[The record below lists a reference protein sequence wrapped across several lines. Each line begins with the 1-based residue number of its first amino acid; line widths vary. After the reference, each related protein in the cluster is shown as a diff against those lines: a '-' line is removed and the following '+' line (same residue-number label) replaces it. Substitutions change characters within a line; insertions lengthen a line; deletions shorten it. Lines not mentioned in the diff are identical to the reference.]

1 MKFSVGNSILFS
13 LITILVLSVATVGY
27 FWLQSDYAEFE
38 KERQSL
44 RAAYLA
50 TQKAFIKREV
60 DKAVDFINYMIS
72 RTEKRLKA
80 TIRARTFEAYDIAM
94 NIYRENRDNRSRTEI
109 EKMIKDA
116 LRPIRFAGGRGYYFA
131 ANLAGIEILFAD
143 RPEMEGKNLLN
154 MQDTQGKFVIRN
166 MIRIVKEKG
175 EGFYEYNWTRPG
187 RAGKHFP
194 KIAFVKHF
202 EPYDW
207 FIGTGEY
214 IEDVN
219 QDIQQEV
226 IQRLGRVRHGKD
238 GYIFVSDYRGLSLSG
253 PAKGRNM
260 YEVTDINGVKIV
272 QELIAAAQAGGGFVN
287 YVLPKFEGQKSAPK
301 ISYARGI
308 EDWQWYVGTGIFM
321 DEIET
326 AVASLKATQAEQIR
340 RHYIKILITLV
351 GLTTIILVLIRFIA
365 VRIRRNL
372 DSLTEFF
379 QKAATESIKINPA
392 DLHFPE
398 FTRLADSANRMI
410 DMRHI
415 AETAL
420 REGEEKYRL
429 LVENQTDMIVKVD
442 TEGRFLFVSPSYCR
456 TFGKSE
462 EELLGQTFMPLV
474 HEDDRKATTR
484 AMEKLH
490 QPPFTAYLEQRAH
503 TRAGWRWLSW
513 MDTAV
518 LDENQEVIE
527 IIGVGRGI
535 SPRKNAE
542 ELRVR
547 LETAIEQAAESIM
560 VTDNTGKILYVN
572 PAFEETTGYNRDE
585 VLGQTP
591 RVLKSGRQSE
601 EFYREM
607 WNTISSGRVWRGHL
621 VNRKKD
627 GGLYEEEATISPIR
641 STTDAIINYV
651 AVKRNV
657 TREVE
662 LAKQLRQTQK
672 MEAIGTLAGGIAHD
686 FNNILSAII
695 GYSEI
700 ALQDVEA
707 DSRLRG
713 YLERVLG
720 AGSRAK
726 ELVQQ
731 ILAFSRQAELEP
743 KPLNITP
750 IVKEALKLLR
760 ASLPAFID
768 IRQDLA
774 SEATIQADP
783 THMHQVVMNL
793 CTNAAHAMEKGGG
806 NLTVHLEDVAVSA
819 ETAVQV
825 PDLTPGPFVC
835 LTVRDTGHGM
845 PREVVER
852 IFDPFFTTKEIG
864 EGTGMG
870 LAVVHGI
877 IRTHRGAILVE
888 SEPGAGTVFKVYF
901 PIIASEKDRSAPE
914 VAPLPIGTE
923 RILFT
928 DDEELQVE
936 LGREMLARL
945 GYRVTGFTDCRKAL
959 EHLRK
964 NPSAFDLVITDMTMP
979 HMTGDILAAELIAI
993 RPDIA
998 VILCTGYSERVTEE
1012 NVLAAGI
1019 KGFIM
1024 KPVVME
1030 ELARL
1035 IRKVLEA

>member
-1 MKFSVGNSILFS
+1 MKLSIGNSILSS
-13 LITILVLSVATVGY
+13 LISILVLSVAMVGY
-27 FWLQSDYAEFE
+27 LWPQSEYAEYE

-44 RAAYLA
+44 RANYLA

-60 DKAVDFINYMIS
+60 DKAVDFIDYMKS
-72 RTEKRLKA
+72 RTEMRLKT
-80 TIRARTFEAYDIAM
+80 TIRARTLEAYDIAI
-94 NIYRENRDNRSRTEI
+94 NIYRENRDSHSRTTI

-131 ANLAGIEILFAD
+131 TNLAGIEILFAD
-143 RPEMEGKNLLN
+143 RPQLEGKNLLN
-154 MQDTQGKFVIRN
+154 MQDTRGKFVIRD
-166 MIRIVKEKG
+166 MIRIVQEKG
-175 EGFYEYNWTRPG
+175 EGFYEYTWTRPG

-202 EPYDW
+202 EPFDW

-214 IEDVN
+214 LEDV
-219 QDIQQEV
+219 QLDIQQEV
-226 IQRLGRVRHGKD
+226 IQRLEKVRHSKD
-238 GYIFVSDYRGLSLSG
+238 GYLFASDYRGLSLSG

-260 YEVTDINGVKIV
+260 YAVTDINGVKIV
-272 QELIAAAQAGGGFVN
+272 QELIAVARAGGGFVN

-308 EDWQWYVGTGIFM
+308 EDWEWYVGTGIFV

-326 AVASLKATQAEQIR
+326 TVARLKEKQAAEIR
-340 RHYIKILITLV
+340 RHFVKILITLA
-351 GLTTIILVLIRFIA
+351 GLTVIIFVLIRFLA

-372 DSLTEFF
+372 DSLTDFF
-379 QKAATESIKINPA
+379 QKAATESVKIDPA
-392 DLHFPE
+392 ALHFPE

-410 DMRHI
+410 DMHHT
-415 AETAL
+415 AKTAL

-456 TFGKSE
+456 TFGKTE
-462 EELLGQTFMPLV
+462 DELLGTTFMPLV
-474 HEDDRKATTR
+474 HADDREATAR
-484 AMEKLH
+484 AMEKLY
-490 QPPFTAYLEQRAH
+490 QPPYTAYLEQRAQ
-503 TRAGWRWLSW
+503 TKAGWRWLSW
-513 MDTAV
+513 VDTAV
-518 LDENQEVIE
+518 LNENQEVVE
-527 IIGVGRGI
+527 IIGVGRDI
-535 SPRKNAE
+535 TPRKNAE
-542 ELRVR
+542 ALRVR
-547 LETAIEQAAESIM
+547 LETAIEQAAELIM
-560 VTDNTGKILYVN
+560 ITDSKGTIQYVN
-572 PAFEETTGYNRDE
+572 PAFEETTGYDRQE
-585 VLGQTP
+585 VIGQNP
-591 RVLKSGRQSE
+591 RILKSNRHSE
-601 EFYREM
+601 EFYQEM
-607 WNTISSGRVWRGHL
+607 WDTISSGRVWRGHL

-641 STTDAIINYV
+641 STTGAIINYV
-651 AVKRNV
+651 GVKRNV
-657 TREVE
+657 TRELE
-662 LAKQLRQTQK
+662 LAKQLRETQK

-700 ALQDVEA
+700 ALQDVA
-707 DSRLRG
+707 TDSRLRE

-768 IRQDLA
+768 FRQNLT

-806 NLTVHLEDVAVSA
+806 TLTVALEDMVVSA
-819 ETAVQV
+819 ENAEKIQ
-825 PDLTPGPFVC
+825 DLTPGPFVC

-845 PREVVER
+845 PHEVVER

-877 IRTHRGAILVE
+877 IRTHQGAIVVE
-888 SEPGAGTVFKVYF
+888 SDPGFGTLFKVYF
-901 PIIASEKDRSAPE
+901 PIIAGETDRPAPQ

-945 GYRVTGFTDCRKAL
+945 GYRVTGLTDCRKAL
-959 EHLRK
+959 AHFRDDP
-964 NPSAFDLVITDMTMP
+964 NAFDLVITDMTMP
-979 HMTGDILAAELIAI
+979 HMTGDVLAAELIAI
-993 RPDIA
+993 RPDIPI
-998 VILCTGYSERVTEE
+998 ILCTGYSERITEDDA
-1012 NVLAAGI
+1012 LAAGI

-1035 IRKVLEA
+1035 IRKALEA